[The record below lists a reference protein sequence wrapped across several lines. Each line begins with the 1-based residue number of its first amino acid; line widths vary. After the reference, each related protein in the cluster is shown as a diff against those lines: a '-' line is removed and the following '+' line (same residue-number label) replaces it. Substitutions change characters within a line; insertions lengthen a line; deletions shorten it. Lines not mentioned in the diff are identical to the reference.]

1 METKT
6 VFSKCG
12 QWRNSQTLNYPRT
25 NSVPRRR
32 PDQAG
37 PCHPPQMTQFQCG
50 SEKRLRNILGKTPL
64 EMCPFSRI
72 TLINGIYPL
81 DKLNESSTVKFF
93 FRCVKLFELKNGGE
107 LMQSFEI
114 VRHFLFI
121 LQEHENEFP
130 FLFFRNMKIV
140 SFLFCRKMQIN
151 SAYDEINPRHKMNL
165 TY

>member
-1 METKT
+1 MRPMEK
-6 VFSKCG
+6 FPNFELPSHKFCSKNTTRSSWSLPSSSNDTIPVWIG
-12 QWRNSQTLNYPRT
+12 
-25 NSVPRRR
+25 
-32 PDQAG
+32 
-37 PCHPPQMTQFQCG
+37 
-50 SEKRLRNILGKTPL
+50 KRLRNILGKTPL

-165 TY
+165 IY